1 MWKTLKSSLA
11 SIVSTTKTR
20 QIKTMQAA
28 NEANWVLL
36 TGQSLQALPMS
47 NMLQLAF
54 SSGAPCPLELVLV
67 QTCDFADH
75 AGKVHK
81 GLEFAFNVLHVARQV
96 ITGACEAQTVA
107 DETKSKCPVPFVV
120 LNPVVQMQFDAATL
134 QIFEDALKQG
144 FKALGPRGLKDV
156 WSSLSGFFVLA
167 GWLAYGAAHAAS
179 FDSSDASAVSG
190 ADLSNWLTQA
200 SNAFFLASGAAD
212 LIDSK
217 FQPGTVSEFALY
229 QSTVYGPVTPVAWY
243 AYNGLTQAKRLMSL
257 LHSHWSSAKA
267 AANKKDQSNNNNN
280 NTPQPFDVEVARATN
295 SVERGRAAELILD
308 APPAY
313 NANTLAQLQ
322 RHCKTLRTTC
332 SYDNN

>member
-1 MWKTLKSSLA
+1 
-11 SIVSTTKTR
+11 
-20 QIKTMQAA
+20 
-28 NEANWVLL
+28 
-36 TGQSLQALPMS
+36 MS

-54 SSGAPCPLELVLV
+54 SNGAWCPPELVLV

-120 LNPVVQMQFDAATL
+120 LNPVVQTQFDAATL
-134 QIFEDALKQG
+134 QIFDDALKQG
-144 FKALGPRGLKDV
+144 FKALSPIGLKDV

-167 GWLAYGAAHAAS
+167 GWLAYGAVQTLALDS
-179 FDSSDASAVSG
+179 FTQDTGTHHPGAELSS
-190 ADLSNWLTQA
+190 WLAQA
-200 SNAFFLASGAAD
+200 SNAFFLASGAAN
-212 LIDSK
+212 LVDSK
-217 FQPGTVSEFALY
+217 FQLGTVSEFAVY

-257 LHSHWSSAKA
+257 LHSHWSTTSAQA
-267 AANKKDQSNNNNN
+267 AAARLNN
-280 NTPQPFDVEVARATN
+280 NTPQPFDVKVARAN
-295 SVERGRAAELILD
+295 SSVERGRAAELVLD
-308 APPAY
+308 APPTY

-322 RHCKTLRTTC
+322 RHCTTLRTTC
-332 SYDNN
+332 LLDK